1 MHGSDA
7 NGFAARLDALER
19 QNRQLKAGGAALLI
33 AVCAAV
39 ALDQVG
45 PAAQGG
51 PSGRSIQVEKLTIVD
66 PAGKPRVS
74 LGVMD
79 NEPFLVFHDGQ
90 DRVRMVLSNGAEGSS
105 IQYYDTGGKRRIA
118 LAETGAGAGLEFYDP
133 QERRRVGLLTTA
145 QTPTLVFS
153 DSEARTRMLIGIG
166 DDGPDIEMFGPNA
179 KRRVALGALQEA
191 GPRFA
196 LFDQDGLVRLAAGV
210 AASGPAL
217 ILSDDRIQPRMQ
229 LDVGPDGPG
238 VTLKRGSGRVGA
250 LMAVSDGKPAFS
262 ALDPNGKTIFS
273 AP

>member
-1 MHGSDA
+1 MDGSD
-7 NGFAARLDALER
+7 NSRLSARLDALER
-19 QNRQLKAGGAALLI
+19 QNRQMKAAG
-33 AVCAAV
+33 AV
-39 ALDQVG
+39 ALVALCVALALGQIG
-45 PAAQGG
+45 PAAQGT
-51 PSGRSIQVEKLTIVD
+51 PAARSIQVEKLTVVD
-66 PAGKPRVS
+66 PAGRPRVS
-74 LGVMD
+74 MGVME
-79 NEPFLVFHDGQ
+79 NEPFVVFHDGR

-105 IQYYDTGGKRRIA
+105 IQYYDTNGKRRIA

-145 QTPTLVFS
+145 DTPTLVFS
-153 DSEARTRMLIGIG
+153 DSEARHRMLIGIG
-166 DDGPDIEMFGPNA
+166 TDGPDIEMFGPNA

-229 LDVGPDGPG
+229 IDVGPDGPG
-238 VTLKRGSGRVGA
+238 VTLKRASGRVGA
-250 LMAVSDGKPAFS
+250 VMAAAEGKPAFS
-262 ALDPNGKTIFS
+262 AMDPNGRPIFS